1 MDLLS
6 ACKVFSTV
14 FGIVYF
20 VTFYSSWSPFFYY
33 PEQNAFHVALQLP
46 SAGPPILW
54 YGWLTVATLG
64 SAIVAAIVPPQLVR
78 KCSPAVFW
86 IVPALLL
93 LVVFFYEKRWFL

>member
-6 ACKVFSTV
+6 ASKVFSTV
-14 FGIVYF
+14 FGIAYF
-20 VTFYSSWSPFFYY
+20 VTFYSSWSPFLYY
-33 PEQNAFHVALQLP
+33 PEQNAFHIAQQLP

-54 YGWLTVATLG
+54 YGWLAVATVV
-64 SAIVAAIVPPQLVR
+64 SAVIAVIVPPPLVR
-78 KCSPAVFW
+78 KLPPTVFW

>member
-1 MDLLS
+1 MDLVS
-6 ACKVFSTV
+6 ACKVFSTI

-20 VTFYSSWSPFFYY
+20 LAFYFSWAPFLYY
-33 PEQNAFHVALQLP
+33 PEQGAFHISPQLP

-54 YGWLTVATLG
+54 YGWCTAAALVSAVA
-64 SAIVAAIVPPQLVR
+64 AAIVPGKLVQ
-78 KCSPAVFW
+78 KWSPAVFW